1 MQLIN
6 FEVELEKTTTRAS
19 YFHLPAKARF
29 KTLWNSTWSWREDDV
44 HTFSLYHHTTFLPK
58 KLRMHCCLLR
68 LPIDAFAICMLLLS
82 TLLLLLQSAFSVGTP
97 CWRKGADFLVRKM
110 QKRFA
115 FEHVRAFGYQGSKG
129 FFANIRSLLHYLF
142 VVILIH

>member
-82 TLLLLLQSAFSVGTP
+82 TLLLQSASRFTLLAQRG
-97 CWRKGADFLVRKM
+97 RFLVRKM

-115 FEHVRAFGYQGSKG
+115 FEHVLAFGNQGSKG
-129 FFANIRSLLHYLF
+129 FYLK
-142 VVILIH
+142 VI